1 MAQKR
6 FTFADAKKRIKDL
19 EASLEKTTSLLEA
32 KLEESKQKAGNLIL
46 DTSDNVFTGKEL
58 KKIRFLEL
66 WAVLGPIA
74 GIIIGLL
81 F

>member
-19 EASLEKTTSLLEA
+19 EQQLVD
-32 KLEESKQKAGNLIL
+32 SKEKAGNLIL

-74 GIIIGLL
+74 GIIIVLL

>member
-19 EASLEKTTSLLEA
+19 EDQLEKEVA
-32 KLEESKQKAGNLIL
+32 KAKTEAGNLIL

-66 WAVLGPIA
+66 WAILGPIA